1 MRGLGRKRW
10 VQAAIRLAPGNS
22 GGPLAD
28 AAGRVI
34 GVNTMVVAGGL
45 ALAIPSELVV
55 RFLERGGRPALGIEI
70 RPVQEGLLVLRVTPN
85 SPAERAS
92 LMTGDLL
99 TGVTTDDLSEAIDA
113 AAGSVLKLHF
123 RRGDRRIQREVS
135 VEVPEPRREA
145 A

>member
-1 MRGLGRKRW
+1 
-10 VQAAIRLAPGNS
+10 
-22 GGPLAD
+22 
-28 AAGRVI
+28 
-34 GVNTMVVAGGL
+34 
-45 ALAIPSELVV
+45 
-55 RFLERGGRPALGIEI
+55 
-70 RPVQEGLLVLRVTPN
+70 
-85 SPAERAS
+85 
-92 LMTGDLL
+92 MTGDLL